1 MSTAMCRD
9 EMQPREAGL
18 EVTERERNGM
28 LSKILTALIVIV
40 VVFAVV
46 VATRPSEFRIERTA
60 TIAAPAPAVFAQ
72 VNDFHK
78 WEAWSPYARRD
89 PGMKKGFEGA
99 PAGVGAVYTWS
110 GNNEVG
116 EGRTTIIESRPN
128 ELIRIRL
135 DFMRPFAATNTAEF
149 SFKPEGERTAVTWS
163 LAGQHNFMGKA
174 VGLFMNMDRMVG
186 GDFETGLAQLKLV
199 AETGPKP

>member
-1 MSTAMCRD
+1 
-9 EMQPREAGL
+9 
-18 EVTERERNGM
+18 M

-78 WEAWSPYARRD
+78 WEAWSPYAKRD
-89 PGMKKGFEGA
+89 PGMKKGFEGP
-99 PAGVGAVYTWS
+99 PAGIGAVYTWS